1 MPNLPIS
8 QLPSLSAAT
17 NENILPIVNSG
28 VTSSV
33 TFDVLIN
40 SDNLLTRNKVVDQSG
55 FTLTFSGNG
64 SSKLNI
70 FQTLQQ
76 GYQTI
81 ATGGYS
87 HSEGYLTQS
96 QGIYSH
102 AEGASTISSG
112 NLSHAEG
119 YGTTAGGT
127 AAHSEGS
134 FTSASGT
141 GSHAEGQSTQ
151 SIGVYSHAEGNST
164 ISNGVFSHSEGLS
177 TVSNGDYSHTDG
189 LGTVA
194 NGTGQHVSGSY
205 NVTGN
210 TTSLFVVGCGTDDTN
225 RADAFKVEPI
235 SSTIA
240 TIVLPQ
246 VVSLDYGDDSAAQS
260 AGVPIGGMYHT
271 SGVLKIRLS

>member
-8 QLPSLSAAT
+8 QLPSLSVIT
-17 NENILPIVNSG
+17 NGDILPVVSSG
-28 VTSSV
+28 ITNNV
-33 TFDVLIN
+33 TFDVLTN
-40 SDNLLTRNKVVDQSG
+40 SDNLLTRDKVVDQSG

-76 GYQTI
+76 GYLTT
-81 ATGGYS
+81 AAGGYS
-87 HSEGYLTQS
+87 HSEGYLTQA

-102 AEGASTISSG
+102 AEGTSTISSG

-119 YGTTAGGT
+119 YGNTAGGT
-127 AAHSEGS
+127 ATHAEGAFTLALGTGAHS
-134 FTSASGT
+134 
-141 GSHAEGQSTQ
+141 EGQSTQ
-151 SIGVYSHAEGNST
+151 AIGVYSHAEGNITVANGVFSHAEGFST
-164 ISNGVFSHSEGLS
+164 ISNGV
-177 TVSNGDYSHTDG
+177 YSHTEG

-194 NGTGQHVSGSY
+194 DGTGQHVSGAY

-235 SSTIA
+235 SGTIS

-246 VVSLDYGDDSAAQS
+246 VISLDYSDDASAQS
-260 AGVPIGGMYHT
+260 AGVPVGGIYHT

>member
-8 QLPSLSAAT
+8 QLPSLSAVT
-17 NENILPIVNSG
+17 NVDILPIVSSG
-28 VTSSV
+28 ITSNV
-33 TFDVLIN
+33 TFDVLTN

-64 SSKLNI
+64 TSKLNI

-76 GYQTI
+76 GYQTT
-81 ATGGYS
+81 AAGGYS
-87 HSEGYLTQS
+87 HSEGYLTQA

-119 YGTTAGGT
+119 YETTAEGT
-127 AAHSEGS
+127 STHSEGA
-134 FTSASGT
+134 FTTAFGT
-141 GSHAEGQSTQ
+141 GSHSEGQSTQ
-151 SIGVYSHAEGNST
+151 SIGTYSHAEGNST

-177 TVSNGDYSHTDG
+177 TVSNGDYSHTEG

-194 NGTGQHVSGSY
+194 NGTGQHVSGTY

-210 TTSLFVVGCGTDDTN
+210 TTSLFVIGCGSDDTN
-225 RADAFKVEPI
+225 RADAFKVEPVSGTI
-235 SSTIA
+235 S

-246 VVSLDYGDDSAAQS
+246 VISLDYSDDTSAQS
-260 AGVPIGGMYHT
+260 AGVPIGGIYHT